1 MYCKYCGKEIADG
14 IRFCVHCGKKLIDD
28 APTPTPTPTPTPE
41 PQPAPAPKPQPSSN
55 SINRTPLIKK
65 YFTMAVGLAAAFWL
79 IYAALLAIAHVSYSI
94 EVKER
99 YVSELKGLR
108 SHTIDVEVYDN
119 ISHGELNLGF
129 CHGFSNWDCDTFVE
143 GYNKNF
149 PAFTEENVAQLKNKA
164 QKDYLDGNMAWLVLS
179 LVLGGAC
186 FAIYRFLKRKGWLK
200 PIES

>member
-28 APTPTPTPTPTPE
+28 EPTPTPTPTPTPE

-129 CHGFSNWDCDTFVE
+129 
-143 GYNKNF
+143 
-149 PAFTEENVAQLKNKA
+149 
-164 QKDYLDGNMAWLVLS
+164 
-179 LVLGGAC
+179 
-186 FAIYRFLKRKGWLK
+186 
-200 PIES
+200 